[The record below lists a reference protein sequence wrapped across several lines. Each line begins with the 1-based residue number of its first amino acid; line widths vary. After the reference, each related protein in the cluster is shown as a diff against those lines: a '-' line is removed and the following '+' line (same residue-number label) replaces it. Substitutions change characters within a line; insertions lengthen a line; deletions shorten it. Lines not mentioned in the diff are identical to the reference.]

1 MKGSS
6 IKTWRQLGRG
16 QTPAYVRKVRRCSQF
31 TERGSWDLNVR
42 VCKHYPCES
51 SWQLLGPEQLGMILG
66 PLYILA
72 PPHHFYG
79 TAPKIFAAGNWGAC
93 GVRFLYL
100 VSGKMLLV
108 GGEIG
113 AD

>member
-1 MKGSS
+1 MYEGVS
-6 IKTWRQLGRG
+6 IIHAK
-16 QTPAYVRKVRRCSQF
+16 
-31 TERGSWDLNVR
+31 
-42 VCKHYPCES
+42 S

-72 PPHHFYG
+72 PHITS
-79 TAPKIFAAGNWGAC
+79 TAQPPKYLQRAIGAHVEC
-93 GVRFLYL
+93 VFSTLYHAECF
-100 VSGKMLLV
+100 MV

>member
-1 MKGSS
+1 MYEGVS
-6 IKTWRQLGRG
+6 IIHAK
-16 QTPAYVRKVRRCSQF
+16 
-31 TERGSWDLNVR
+31 
-42 VCKHYPCES
+42 S

-79 TAPKIFAAGNWGAC
+79 TAPKYLQRAIGAHVEC
-93 GVRFLYL
+93 VFSTLYQAECF
-100 VSGKMLLV
+100 LV